1 MVTTAAA
8 YTDERYRAAT
18 GLGYD
23 GVVRVGYNGYSGTG
37 TLLYDGQ
44 AILTAAH
51 LFGSGSGSA
60 TIYFATTDGTVTL
73 QSTDIIVHPAY
84 DASQNNN
91 DVALVWLNGTAPIKA
106 ERYTLYRSDDAVG
119 KVFSMVGYG
128 LPGTGSSGAD
138 SSSASPPARLKAKNT
153 FDGDG
158 AKLTEELH
166 HQISWTPLAGSQ
178 LLADFDSGN
187 AGNDAIGALLGIV
200 GQGVGADEGLIS
212 PGDSAGPAFINGQL
226 AGVASYTAS
235 LSSSRQHPDVDWT
248 PNSSFGEI
256 GAWQNVSFYQ
266 QWIDQTVRAHF
277 DKAPQTA
284 SEVQKAVVEGNSGT
298 GLAFFLLEFTGVRKT
313 AAEILS
319 VDYATRNGTATS
331 GQDYLATSGT
341 LKLYPGERQAV
352 IAVEIIGDTIREQ
365 DETLFLD
372 VFNPVGGSFGEG
384 IVQLTAVRTII
395 DDDYWG

>member
-8 YTDERYRAAT
+8 HTDERYRAAT
-18 GLGYD
+18 GLGFD
-23 GVVRVGYNGYSGTG
+23 GVVRVSYNGYYGTG
-37 TLLYDGQ
+37 ALLYDGQ

-51 LFGSGSGSA
+51 LFGSGSGAA

-73 QSTDIIVHPAY
+73 RSTDIIIHPAY
-84 DASQNNN
+84 DASHNNN
-91 DVALVWLNGTAPIKA
+91 DLALVWLNGPAPIAA
-106 ERYTLYRSDDAVG
+106 ERYTLYRSDDSVG

-128 LPGTGSSGAD
+128 LPGTGSSGSD
-138 SSSASPPARLKAKNT
+138 SSSALSMARLKAKNT

-166 HQISWTPLAGSQ
+166 RQISWTPLAGSQ

-187 AGNDAIGALLGIV
+187 AGNDAIGALLGIE

-212 PGDSAGPAFINGQL
+212 PGDSGGPAFIDGQL

-235 LSSSRQHPDVDWT
+235 LSSSSQHPDIDST

-256 GAWQNVSFYQ
+256 GAWQNISFYQ
-266 QWIDQTVRAHF
+266 QWIDQTVRAHS

-313 AAEILS
+313 ALEILS

-341 LKLYPGERQAV
+341 LKLYPGETQAV